1 MQDQTPPGTDA
12 LSAYFFQIADAVQ
25 KEITDPSQMMFL
37 IIRQVMD
44 EAAGVLDSVGLTCE
58 SPVPE
63 CASGCSFC
71 CHSRIHVTPLEAV
84 LINAHIHECFSL
96 DERDQLKTRVFANLA
111 HTRGQSLPQRVAIKD
126 KTPCIFLDQHVCSI
140 YDQRPFICRTWNSL
154 DRRACKAAFA
164 SGNHESEIPCLSAP
178 NYVYTLAR
186 DVVQA
191 VCTRMHLETGR
202 MELVSAMDHCLE
214 LADAAETF
222 ARGVIIFGDHGVPG
236 RAGAEKKDG
245 ESRQP

>member
-1 MQDQTPPGTDA
+1 MQDQTPPEKDA

-25 KEITDPSQMMFL
+25 QEIQDPSRTVFS

-44 EAAGVLDSVGLTCE
+44 AAVQVLDSVALTCE
-58 SPVPE
+58 SPVPD

-71 CHSRIHVTPLEAV
+71 CHSRIHLTPLEAV
-84 LINAHIHECFSL
+84 LINTHIQDCFSP
-96 DERDQLKTRVFANLA
+96 DERHHLKIRIHDNLA
-111 HTRGQSLPQRVAIKD
+111 RTRGQSLAQRVAIKD
-126 KTPCIFLDQHVCSI
+126 KTPCIFLHHRACMV

-154 DRRACKAAFA
+154 DRRACETAFV
-164 SGNHESEIPCLSAP
+164 SGNHEAEIPCLSAP

-202 MELVSAMDHCLE
+202 LELVSAMDRCLE
-214 LADAAETF
+214 LIDAAEPFT
-222 ARGVIIFGDHGVPG
+222 RGVTIFEETARPPV
-236 RAGAEKKDG
+236 
-245 ESRQP
+245 